1 MNTHENSDDNEI
13 SKLINLLILRVEL
26 LSNDN
31 DDDKNIII
39 RKKKKTISPK
49 IKQIDQNLIE
59 YLYFLFNKFT
69 KDDSETHS
77 TMLDKTNFVHVCQQ
91 LVRNGCFHSS
101 STTTTT
107 TSHSPDR
114 SSSETTITNTNQ
126 SSLTVHEYH
135 SNGEEKSVCNEQDTW
150 LIVDLESIQ
159 PQYSATLP
167 DHSKVCVLY
176 IHIHLF
182 FILTIQYWSKLTVQ
196 DLFVNADIWIDLV

>member
-1 MNTHENSDDNEI
+1 MNTQANSDDNEI

-26 LSNDN
+26 LSNDTNN
-31 DDDKNIII
+31 DDDNNHIIT

-69 KDDSETHS
+69 KDDCDTHS

-91 LVRNGCFHSS
+91 LVRNGCFHSLS
-101 STTTTT
+101 TTT

-135 SNGEEKSVCNEQDTW
+135 TDGEEKSVCNDQDTW
-150 LIVDLESIQ
+150 LIVDLESIK
-159 PQYSATLP
+159 PQYSTTLP

-182 FILTIQYWSKLTVQ
+182 FILTIQY
-196 DLFVNADIWIDLV
+196 